1 MGTVIRIR
9 TKFVVVVAIVMTA
22 LLALLSP
29 VTQIVVKLTA
39 TGLFMDGT
47 GQPLAH
53 PYNTTDYIGTY
64 MNRVYNKY
72 VGPSGLCR
80 GGNCGSCDQV
90 GVYTPEQLWP
100 VTGFF
105 DMSFDR
111 SRALG
116 VQYLDGCLRGD
127 PCTSTLDPW
136 TTTGTNTR
144 AHV

>member
-9 TKFVVVVAIVMTA
+9 TKFVVAVAIVMTA

-53 PYNTTDYIGTY
+53 PYNSTDYIRTY

-72 VGPSGLCR
+72 VGPSAMCQ
-80 GGNCGSCDQV
+80 GGGHSGSCDQV
-90 GVYTPEQLWP
+90 AVYTPEQLWP
-100 VTGFF
+100 VTGLF

-116 VQYLDGCLRGD
+116 VQYLDGCLQGSA
-127 PCTSTLDPW
+127 CKST
-136 TTTGTNTR
+136 
-144 AHV
+144 